1 MNTRDTDPWND
12 EDPDENDGGTLHEF
26 SFADL
31 DVFATDHCAEPDSPG
46 VRSWSDDATD
56 EPADTQ
62 VDALL
67 FTVANPAD
75 SVSAT
80 ALIGGQIYRIDLS
93 PQVES
98 MTEAELSDEIL
109 FIASLASQQALAG
122 QHLLVS
128 AHMTSMG
135 SDRVA
140 TQSFLEHS
148 LRLPTPE
155 AVLATKARVFA
166 DRYLDQDD

>member
-1 MNTRDTDPWND
+1 MEKTDPWDD
-12 EDPDENDGGTLHEF
+12 EDPDQIDSAPPHEF
-26 SFADL
+26 SFAEL
-31 DVFATDHCAEPDSPG
+31 DVFATDHCAEPDTPEI
-46 VRSWSDDATD
+46 RFWPDDATE

-62 VDALL
+62 DDALL
-67 FTVANPAD
+67 FTVSNPAD

-98 MTEAELSDEIL
+98 MTEAELRQEIL
-109 FIASLASQQALAG
+109 LIASMASQHALAG
-122 QHLLVS
+122 QHLLVG

-135 SDRVA
+135 CDRVA

-148 LRLPTPE
+148 LQLPTPE
-155 AVLATKARVFA
+155 SVLATKARLFA